1 MRNLFS
7 SRLIIVVLFTGL
19 FLSGCKG
26 FTEVDVG
33 DIQNFRL
40 LGVENNI
47 VKIQLDVPVTNP
59 NHYNFHLVGANVDIM
74 LNGSRFGTV
83 DHIDKILIPA
93 DSEQIYT
100 IKLDVKISN
109 MLGGVFT
116 VMNLLGSKNIDIAL
130 EGTIKARY
138 FLFPR
143 TIVVNER
150 SRVNL
155 RD

>member
-1 MRNLFS
+1 MRNFFS
-7 SRLIIVVLFTGL
+7 ARLIIVTLLTGL
-19 FLSGCKG
+19 FLSGCSG
-26 FTEVDVG
+26 FTEVEVG

-59 NHYNFHLVGANVDIM
+59 NNYNFRMVGANVDIL
-74 LNGSRFGTV
+74 LNGSQFGTV
-83 DHIDKILIPA
+83 DHIEKIVIPA
-93 DSEQIYT
+93 NSEKVYT
-100 IKLDVKISN
+100 IKLDVKISS

-116 VMNLLGSKNIDIAL
+116 IMNLLGNKNVDIAL

-138 FLFPR
+138 FIFPR

-150 SRVNL
+150 SSVNL
-155 RD
+155 RQ